1 MYLHNLIS
9 KIAVLALS
17 LLLIGALA
25 GCAKNSDTSAIK
37 QREGAIAKIVNGSKI
52 YESDVELEA
61 VAQGL
66 IAPGDPFGPQHS
78 AYQSVLD
85 QVIEQRLMAQEAERL
100 GLPEEPMAMRRLAA
114 ARERILANLL
124 IEHLVA
130 QNITEARIDE
140 MYAEQVALQQLDD
153 QVSIAHI
160 LMGSEAEARA
170 LYDEIQSGASFDS
183 LVFAHT
189 LDEETRLKNGDMGFV
204 APNKL
209 PEPFGTVIA
218 NTSEGEVSEPFQSK
232 DGWHILLVRE
242 RRSRAPKTKEEM
254 RPEIVTFLTLT
265 EISNILG
272 RLRAEASFQEG
283 SAGADESIGLNP
295 LPSAPTDPEDRPD
308 NSL

>member
-1 MYLHNLIS
+1 MYLRNITS
-9 KIAVLALS
+9 KMTVLALS
-17 LLLIGALA
+17 LLLISGLA
-25 GCAKNSDTSAIK
+25 ACAKKSDTPAIK
-37 QREGAIAKIVNGSKI
+37 QREGAIAKIVNDSKI

-66 IAPGDPFGPQHS
+66 VAPGDPFGPQHS
-78 AYQSVLD
+78 AYQSMLD
-85 QVIEQRLMAQEAERL
+85 QVIEQRLMAQEAQRL

-153 QVSIAHI
+153 EVSVAHI
-160 LMGSEAEARA
+160 LVDSEAQARA
-170 LYDEIQSGASFDS
+170 LYDDIQSGASFDS

-209 PEPFGTVIA
+209 PDPFGTIIA
-218 NTSEGEVSEPFQSK
+218 NTKVGEVSEPFQSE
-232 DGWHILLVRE
+232 DGWHIILVRE
-242 RRSRAPKTKEEM
+242 RRSQAPKTKEEM

-272 RLRAEASFQEG
+272 RLRAEANFQEG
-283 SAGADESIGLNP
+283 SSGADEKIGLSP
-295 LPSAPTDPEDRPD
+295 LPSEPTEPEERPE

>member
-1 MYLHNLIS
+1 MNRHYLTH
-9 KIAVLALS
+9 KITVIALS
-17 LLLIGALA
+17 LLLICTLA
-25 GCAKNSDTSAIK
+25 GCAKKSDAPVIK
-37 QREGAIAKIVNGSKI
+37 QREGAIARIVNGSKI

-78 AYQSVLD
+78 AYKDILD

-100 GLPEEPMAMRRLAA
+100 GLPEDPMAMRRLAA

-130 QNITEARIDE
+130 QNITEERIDE

-153 QVSIAHI
+153 QVSVAHI
-160 LMGSEAEARA
+160 LVSTEAEARA
-170 LYDEIQSGASFDS
+170 IYDEIQNGASFDS
-183 LVFAHT
+183 LVFAHS
-189 LDEETRLKNGDMGFV
+189 LDDKTRQKNGDMGFV

-209 PEPFGTVIA
+209 PDPFGTIIA
-218 NTSEGEVSEPFQSK
+218 NTGEGEVSEPFQSK

-265 EISNILG
+265 EISNIVG
-272 RLRAEASFQEG
+272 RLRAEANFQEG
-283 SAGADESIGLNP
+283 SAGADEAIGLNP
-295 LPSAPTDPEDRPD
+295 LPSAPTDLEGRPD
-308 NSL
+308 SSL